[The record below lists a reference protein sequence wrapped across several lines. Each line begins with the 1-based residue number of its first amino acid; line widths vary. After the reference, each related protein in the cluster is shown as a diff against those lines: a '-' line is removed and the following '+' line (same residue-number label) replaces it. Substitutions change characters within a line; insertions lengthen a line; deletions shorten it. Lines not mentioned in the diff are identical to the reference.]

1 MKSSAYPA
9 VSPTCH
15 KGEKSLKK
23 RIGIE
28 KLNLY
33 GGSLYLNQEKLAVA
47 RGLDP
52 SKVVKDFL
60 IDTRTVVPPFE
71 DTVTMGANAAL
82 PLLDGVDKES
92 IGMLIVG
99 TESSVDFGK
108 PISTNIMGALG
119 LGPNVRNYET
129 KHACYS
135 GVAALD
141 TAINWIASGLNRGRK
156 ALVIS
161 TDFSRM
167 HLNAK
172 EEFVL
177 GGVAAAAIVSEEPRV
192 VEYELE
198 KRGTWSTDVYDTFRP
213 SARDETGNNEVS
225 LFTYMDA
232 IEGAFSHYRDLTGE
246 TGAIADL
253 FDYLAYHTPFP
264 GMAFQAHRTL
274 SNLDGRKPKD
284 EILESFSRRVLPGL
298 AYARRVGSTY
308 GASNFVALAG
318 IAAHDGAGTD
328 GTDGKAGKRIGFFSY
343 GSGAIGEF
351 YSGKLCESAADVISS
366 AGIDT
371 ALDERT
377 EVSVDDYE
385 QIEKVREAYIENP
398 TFTPDTSLPPGLF
411 DRAYRGKGKLVLQEV
426 RNFYRTY
433 AWV

>member
-1 MKSSAYPA
+1 MN
-9 VSPTCH
+9 
-15 KGEKSLKK
+15 K
-23 RIGIE
+23 RVGIE

-33 GGSLYLNQEKLAVA
+33 GGSLFLDQVNLAKA

-52 SKVVKDFL
+52 EKVVKDFL
-60 IDTRTVVPPFE
+60 IDTRTVIPPYE
-71 DTVTMGANAAL
+71 DTVTMGANAAR
-82 PLLDGVDKES
+82 PIVESTECDK
-92 IGMLIVG
+92 IGMLVVG

-108 PISTNIMGALG
+108 PVSTNIMGALG
-119 LGPNVRNYET
+119 LGPNVRNFET

-141 TAINWIASGLNRGRK
+141 TAINWVASGLNRGRK

-177 GGVAAAAIVSEEPRV
+177 GGVAVAALVSDTPQI

-213 SARDETGNNEVS
+213 SARDEMGNNEVS

-232 IEGAFSHYRDLTGE
+232 IEGAFLHFREMSGE
-246 TGAIADL
+246 DGSFADA

-274 SNLDGRKPKD
+274 SNLDGRIPKP
-284 EILESFSRRVLPGL
+284 ELMTSFDTKVLPGL
-298 AYARRVGSTY
+298 RYARRVGSTY
-308 GASNFVALAG
+308 GASNFVGIAG
-318 IAAHDGAGTD
+318 ILGEDGAAQPGN
-328 GTDGKAGKRIGFFSY
+328 RIGFFSY

-351 YSGKLCESAADVISS
+351 YSGVICDGGQEAVASM
-366 AGIDT
+366 GIEG
-371 ALDERT
+371 ALDSRGEVNVEEYEKIEKIRESYIEKPDFVPDLSYPEGLYDRFYRDKRRLILT
-377 EVSVDDYE
+377 EV
-385 QIEKVREAYIENP
+385 K
-398 TFTPDTSLPPGLF
+398 
-411 DRAYRGKGKLVLQEV
+411 
-426 RNFYRTY
+426 NFYRTY
-433 AWV
+433 QWS